1 MSSHT
6 RRGRQARSNTCIDD
20 DVRVKKAKE
29 AFNSLD
35 YHSSEPQRIREVW
48 QEFRQTYEDT
58 VNNNSNCDTH
68 PSFPIWAR
76 SQVEPVKLKD
86 LLTKGYIEN
95 VARVSYFDDRS
106 PETTR
111 ATSVSQ
117 HFKVEPWQFVLHFD
131 YVGREKGQAIK
142 EIAKQRPTLTF
153 NQLYEEVQKNR
164 LNRIQH
170 QNNPKYEFLPGD
182 FKACCSHSPWHS
194 LLDWSTLMMGTVK
207 ESNNEDGSNAEHYHE
222 AEQSQAEYQ
231 EGNHNGNTE
240 NGHPAPVS
248 STRPTSLESDHTAGH
263 DDQEDDLEPVKDIID
278 KATRHSIS
286 PRVSSLPI
294 MTRDRTG
301 ETDGDSEAATPI
313 PPTPQAPN
321 VAIRRGLSREQSS
334 PLDPLADEGIFS
346 SIEEQ
351 AFQHKRAILLDHERL
366 KASLSKA
373 GKFTETCIK
382 QLKEE
387 NVAQRE
393 MANQILTNPD
403 AFYEDLQPLL
413 DRVGYKVGNNNKKRK
428 FFEDDNEKRKRAVAD
443 LENQAYYKNASL

>member
-35 YHSSEPQRIREVW
+35 YHSSESERIREVW

-68 PSFPIWAR
+68 RSFPIWAR
-76 SQVEPVKLKD
+76 GQFGLVKLRD

-106 PETTR
+106 PEITL

-131 YVGREKGQAIK
+131 HVGPEKGQAIK

-153 NQLYEEVQKNR
+153 NQLYEEVQKHR

-170 QNNPKYEFLPGD
+170 QSNPKYEFLPGD
-182 FKACCSHSPWHS
+182 FKAC
-194 LLDWSTLMMGTVK
+194 LK

-222 AEQSQAEYQ
+222 AQQNQAEHQ
-231 EGNHNGNTE
+231 GGNHNGNPE

-248 STRPTSLESDHTAGH
+248 STRPNSLESDYTAGH
-263 DDQEDDLEPVKDIID
+263 DQEDDLEPVNTIID
-278 KATRHSIS
+278 NAARHSIS
-286 PRVSSLPI
+286 QRVSSLPI

-301 ETDGDSEAATPI
+301 ETDGESEVAPPI

-321 VAIRRGLSREQSS
+321 VAIRREGSREQSS
-334 PLDPLADEGIFS
+334 SLDPLADEGIFS
-346 SIEEQ
+346 STEEQ
-351 AFQHKRAILLDHERL
+351 LLQDKRSEFLIYESLQATMKKNNEKTENYLKELKEKQVAYAEKMKQVIL
-366 KASLSKA
+366 KATLA
-373 GKFTETCIK
+373 H
-382 QLKEE
+382 EE
-387 NVAQRE
+387 D
-393 MANQILTNPD
+393 I
-403 AFYEDLQPLL
+403 QPAL
-413 DRVGYKVGNNNKKRK
+413 DGIGHKVIQNLRKRK
-428 FFEDDNEKRKRAVAD
+428 VWEDHNERRKKATVGFENE
-443 LENQAYYKNASL
+443 AYFKNASL